1 MAENPPKIIQNLTAK
16 RLKIRGNDG
25 NLLILPPLE
34 KQHEL
39 SKDEEALFP
48 RLKHLV
54 MRNYIRI
61 LEAKDAGNLEP
72 QLQALFYGCAVGA
85 GIVAYITYQIL
96 TDGGK
101 QAANPEYVRWLKF
114 GTPTLFVVAFL
125 CGLGVLLI
133 LRRGDK
139 GKASLQSMS
148 RWIAQAI
155 SLLLILTLGL
165 VLPALAFYLFGGG
178 RELMSSQNSLMKLGR
193 ALQLLFIFT
202 ASLLPAL
209 LYFLFDR
216 QQLGTLRQRFEQQI
230 FRLDPN
236 VESLRDVSAKYGRQ
250 IDEIYG
256 RETAGSEG
264 RLARGT
270 RWPIL
275 VATLVMTLGWMLTLL
290 PSGPEA
296 DTIQPRQLLDFFIPQ
311 QSSVTFGFLGAYFF
325 VLNTVLHRYVR
336 ADLKPKAYSSITVR
350 ILVVFI
356 LAWVIG
362 AVFGTSTSALVVT
375 FLIGVFPE
383 SGLTL
388 IRESIRNQTGIGK
401 IVGLVGSRTKERF
414 PLIELKELDVY
425 DRARLLDEGV
435 TNIEGLAHHDL
446 IDLMLETR
454 IPVPRLVDWIDQAIL
469 YLHLQ
474 FDSGNNEEPE
484 ESENPQT
491 RNRKVTDSEGL
502 RDLSA
507 FLHDNCIRTATDFIV
522 TYEHKDKSTL
532 HNRATVDQ
540 QSRLQVLYEVLQ
552 DDEWLDHIRHWRASS
567 RVTERMLDASSDSS
581 VVEQDATADPVI
593 LSPQTDESVVPREVM
608 ESFGFSVDP
617 VSSSL
622 KGGVPIPSKKEKPV
636 T

>member
-1 MAENPPKIIQNLTAK
+1 MADHPPKIIQNLTAK
-16 RLKIRGNDG
+16 RLKISGDND
-25 NLLILPPLE
+25 NLLILSPLE

-39 SKDEEALFP
+39 SQDEEEQFP
-48 RLKHLV
+48 GLRRLEMQNH
-54 MRNYIRI
+54 IRV

-72 QLQALFYGCAVGA
+72 QLKTLINGCLVGV
-85 GIVAYITYQIL
+85 GIITYVAYQIL
-96 TDGGK
+96 TEGGK
-101 QAANPEYVRWLKF
+101 QPASPESVRWLKF
-114 GTPTLFVVAFL
+114 GSPTLFFLAFGV
-125 CGLGVLLI
+125 GLAILLI

-139 GKASLQSMS
+139 GRASLQSMS
-148 RWIAQAI
+148 RWIAQAV
-155 SLLLILTLGL
+155 SLVLILTLGL

-178 RELMSSQNSLMKLGR
+178 RELISSQNSLMKMGR
-193 ALQLLFIFT
+193 ALQLIFIFT

-256 RETAGSEG
+256 RETASGEG

-290 PSGPEA
+290 PSAPQA
-296 DTIQPRQLLDFFIPQ
+296 DTIQARQLLDFFMPQ
-311 QSSVTFGFLGAYFF
+311 QSVVIFGFLGAYFF

-336 ADLKPKAYSSITVR
+336 ADLKPKAYSSVTVR

-356 LAWVIG
+356 LSWVIG
-362 AVFGTSTSALVVT
+362 VAFGTSTVALVGT
-375 FLIGVFPE
+375 FLVGVFPE

-401 IVGLVGSRTKERF
+401 VVGLVGSRTKERF
-414 PLIELKELDVY
+414 PLTELKELDVY

-474 FDSGNNEEPE
+474 YET
-484 ESENPQT
+484 ENKNTSDEAEILQSS
-491 RNRKVTDSEGL
+491 NDNVTHAEGL
-502 RDLSA
+502 RNLSA
-507 FLHDNCIRTATDFIV
+507 FLHDNSIRTATDFIV
-522 TYEHKDKSTL
+522 TYKNKDKSTL
-532 HNRATVDQ
+532 HSRATNDQ
-540 QSRLQVLYEVLQ
+540 RSRLQVLYEVLE
-552 DDEWLDHIRHWRASS
+552 DDEWLDHIRHWRGSS
-567 RVTERMLDASSDSS
+567 KVTERMLDASSDNSGM
-581 VVEQDATADPVI
+581 EDETTDGTVI
-593 LSPQTDESVVPREVM
+593 LSEDSLPPPKVTEPQA
-608 ESFGFSVDP
+608 FAVDAG
-617 VSSSL
+617 SS
-622 KGGVPIPSKKEKPV
+622 GIPHIVPIPSKNDEPV
-636 T
+636 P